1 MCVRRVTDPK
11 PDRLVDMVGGTPA
24 RSTQSVR
31 ELLPPWVIEGSLGA
45 RFAAQ
50 AAHHAGRPAL
60 IEADGVTS
68 YAALNTWSRRIAAA
82 VRAAGVQAG
91 DPVGVMVEQGAAQIA
106 AIFGALRAG
115 AIYVPLPVVC
125 LRTIIGDAGLR
136 TLVTDRMNRSRAS
149 WLVPAGRRRA
159 AR

>member
-1 MCVRRVTDPK
+1 
-11 PDRLVDMVGGTPA
+11 MVK
-24 RSTQSVR
+24 
-31 ELLPPWVIEGSLGA
+31 
-45 RFAAQ
+45 
-50 AAHHAGRPAL
+50 
-60 IEADGVTS
+60 
-68 YAALNTWSRRIAAA
+68 
-82 VRAAGVQAG
+82 
-91 DPVGVMVEQGAAQIA
+91 QGAAQIA

-115 AIYVPLPVVC
+115 AIHVPLPVVC

>member
-1 MCVRRVTDPK
+1 MCVRRAPDPK
-11 PDRLVDMVGGTPA
+11 PDRLLDMVGGTPA
-24 RSTQSVR
+24 RSTQSVH

-68 YAALNTWSRRIAAA
+68 YAALNTWSQRIAAA
-82 VRAAGVQAG
+82 VRAAGVPAG
-91 DPVGVMVEQGAAQIA
+91 EPVGVMVKQGAAQIA

-115 AIYVPLPVVC
+115 AIYVPLDAALPVVR

-136 TLVTDRMNRSRAS
+136 TIVTDRMNRSRAS
-149 WLVPAGRRRA
+149 
-159 AR
+159 

>member
-1 MCVRRVTDPK
+1 M
-11 PDRLVDMVGGTPA
+11 
-24 RSTQSVR
+24 
-31 ELLPPWVIEGSLGA
+31 
-45 RFAAQ
+45 
-50 AAHHAGRPAL
+50 

-91 DPVGVMVEQGAAQIA
+91 DPVGVMVKQGAAQIA

-115 AIYVPLPVVC
+115 AIYVPLDAALPVVR

-136 TLVTDRMNRSRAS
+136 TIVTDRMNRSRAS
-149 WLVPAGRRRA
+149 
-159 AR
+159 